1 MVRAP
6 RPAIMESGQGTGH
19 VLGRTVEAVSAWALR
34 RWQSS
39 ATRDLAEVCD
49 HDLIIKF
56 RLVDLQ

>member
-34 RWQSS
+34 RWQLS
-39 ATRDLAEVCD
+39 ATRDLAEVC
-49 HDLIIKF
+49 IMS
-56 RLVDLQ
+56 